1 MALYYFWYLDS
12 LFEIAEKF
20 DVADCTVKRSVDAV
34 SGELVS
40 FSAKVTNSLYTF
52 QVLLFGK

>member
-12 LFEIAEKF
+12 LFEIADKF

-34 SGELVS
+34 SGG
-40 FSAKVTNSLYTF
+40 ACI
-52 QVLLFGK
+52 LFCKGNK